1 MNTKT
6 IENPG
11 IFDRLEAEKGSP
23 LTNSE
28 KLNVLN
34 LLELPKSQ
42 NGLYLDAF
50 GREVSYNGIATLK
63 RQYVKLPLSE
73 THINEIKVCSQDLFY
88 FVRNYCKILT
98 KSGIEFPEF
107 REYQTQFL
115 ETLAT
120 GDDVI
125 ASLPRQCVEYNTE
138 IVVNNVPMRIGSLFE
153 YAKEGNQSLGA
164 CGIFVDSYKVKNIY
178 VLTPRGSLRVKSVHK
193 TKEFKIYKAKFENGL
208 SVSGSAKHVFID
220 VKGDEVY
227 LENSLGV
234 SIQTS
239 KGVSRVIDIEF
250 LRVDNCY
257 DISMHE
263 YHLYYTNGVLSH
275 NSGKSVTSG
284 LFLLWKSL
292 FTPNINIGIAAN
304 KLSLAMEVLDKV
316 KKVFIELP
324 IWLQQGVTAW
334 NKTFI
339 EFENGTR
346 IMTSAT
352 NSDAFRGFSCIEKD
366 EILTVYDKLKK
377 HRESITIQKLYDI
390 FEPDRFLIPTH
401 KGLKAFKGVL
411 KSILTNGYE
420 LTFDDS
426 TKLKVTG
433 THKLR
438 VNKTIFRQVE
448 KLKVGDKVL
457 NKKLVSKEKISNT
470 EFYDLFDVEETH
482 SYLHKGLIHHNCHM
496 LLVDECAFVPT
507 TLWEELTDSL
517 FPAQDALAQKQKVL
531 ISTPNGTNHWYHLVT
546 AARNGTN
553 GYRFFTSD
561 WRQVP
566 RYNKDGSVKDPDD
579 FKAEIIK
586 KNGKQFF
593 AQNYALEFLGSS
605 STLISS
611 EALKTLTPMK
621 DEEVLYNTL
630 FDGLR
635 IFKDPEAGHSYVLGV
650 DPKKE
655 GVDRLAMQVIDVTNV
670 PFVQVAAYNGDMS
683 YLNAPA
689 KIFDLGTHY
698 NDAFVVVENNIDNSI
713 VDTLFYQYDYEGD
726 IYRDENKTLLGFRT
740 TTKTKK
746 ILLSLLKKLVEESK
760 LEIYDKKTIDEF
772 FVFVEQKNGS
782 FSAEEGYHDDLVMSL
797 MIALAPFINIKHFDD
812 FRGFIDFVEKKR
824 IEEEAEAEEFAKFFS
839 GASFST
845 DITDADIGMLDKE
858 TLSFNY

>member
-6 IENPG
+6 TENPG

-63 RQYVKLPLSE
+63 RQYVKLPLNE

-125 ASLPRQCVEYNTE
+125 ASLPRQCVEYDTE

-164 CGIFVDSYKVKNIY
+164 CGIFIDSYKVKNIY

-193 TKEFKIYKAKFENGL
+193 TKELKIYKAKFENGL

-220 VKGDEVY
+220 AKGDEVY

-239 KGVSRVIDIEF
+239 KGASRVIDIEF

-284 LFLLWKSL
+284 LYLLWKSL

-352 NSDAFRGFSCIEKD
+352 SSDSFRGYSVHI
-366 EILTVYDKLKK
+366 
-377 HRESITIQKLYDI
+377 
-390 FEPDRFLIPTH
+390 
-401 KGLKAFKGVL
+401 
-411 KSILTNGYE
+411 
-420 LTFDDS
+420 
-426 TKLKVTG
+426 
-433 THKLR
+433 
-438 VNKTIFRQVE
+438 
-448 KLKVGDKVL
+448 
-457 NKKLVSKEKISNT
+457 
-470 EFYDLFDVEETH
+470 
-482 SYLHKGLIHHNCHM
+482 
-496 LLVDECAFVPT
+496 LLVDEVAFVAS
-507 TLWEELTDSL
+507 TLWDELTDSL

-546 AARNGTN
+546 AARAGSN
-553 GYRFFTSD
+553 GYKFFTSD

-635 IFKDPEAGHSYVLGV
+635 IFKEPEVGHSYVLGV

-655 GVDRLAMQVIDVTNV
+655 GVDKLALQVIDVTNV
-670 PFVQVAAYNGDMS
+670 PFIQVAAYNGDMS

-689 KIFDLGTHY
+689 KIFDLGMYY
-698 NDAFVVVENNIDNSI
+698 NQAFVVVENNIDNSI
-713 VDTLFYQYDYEGD
+713 VDTLFYQYDYEGE
-726 IYRDENKTLLGFRT
+726 IFREENKSLLGFRT
-740 TTKTKK
+740 TIKTKK
-746 ILLSLLKKLVEESK
+746 ILLSLLKKLLEESK
-760 LEIYDKKTIDEF
+760 LVIYDKKTIDEF

-812 FRGFIDFVEKKR
+812 FKGFIDFVEKKR

-845 DITDADIGMLDKE
+845 DISDADINMLEKE

>member
-6 IENPG
+6 TENPG

-63 RQYVKLPLSE
+63 RQYVKLPLNE

-125 ASLPRQCVEYNTE
+125 ASLPRQCVEYDTE

-164 CGIFVDSYKVKNIY
+164 CGIFIDSYKVKNIY
-178 VLTPRGSLRVKSVHK
+178 VLTPKGSLRVKSVHK
-193 TKEFKIYKAKFENGL
+193 TKELKIYKAKFENGL

-220 VKGDEVY
+220 AKGDEVY

-239 KGVSRVIDIEF
+239 KGASRVIDIEF

-284 LFLLWKSL
+284 LYLLWKSL

-352 NSDAFRGFSCIEKD
+352 SSDSFRGYSVHI
-366 EILTVYDKLKK
+366 
-377 HRESITIQKLYDI
+377 
-390 FEPDRFLIPTH
+390 
-401 KGLKAFKGVL
+401 
-411 KSILTNGYE
+411 
-420 LTFDDS
+420 
-426 TKLKVTG
+426 
-433 THKLR
+433 
-438 VNKTIFRQVE
+438 
-448 KLKVGDKVL
+448 
-457 NKKLVSKEKISNT
+457 
-470 EFYDLFDVEETH
+470 
-482 SYLHKGLIHHNCHM
+482 
-496 LLVDECAFVPT
+496 LLVDEVAFVAS
-507 TLWEELTDSL
+507 TLWDELTDSL

-546 AARNGTN
+546 AARAGSN
-553 GYRFFTSD
+553 GYKFFTSD

-635 IFKDPEAGHSYVLGV
+635 IFKEPEAGHSYVLGV

-655 GVDRLAMQVIDVTNV
+655 GVDKLALQVIDVTNV

-689 KIFDLGTHY
+689 KIFDLGMYY
-698 NDAFVVVENNIDNSI
+698 NQAFVVVENNIDNSI
-713 VDTLFYQYDYEGD
+713 VDTLFYQYDYEGE
-726 IYRDENKTLLGFRT
+726 IFREENKTLLGFRT
-740 TTKTKK
+740 TIKTKK
-746 ILLSLLKKLVEESK
+746 ILLSLLKKLLEESK
-760 LEIYDKKTIDEF
+760 LVIYDKKTIDEF

-812 FRGFIDFVEKKR
+812 FKGFIDFVEKKR

-845 DITDADIGMLDKE
+845 DISDADINMLEKE

>member
-6 IENPG
+6 TENPG

-63 RQYVKLPLSE
+63 RQYVKLPLNE
-73 THINEIKVCSQDLFY
+73 THINEIKVCSKDLFY

-125 ASLPRQCVEYNTE
+125 ASLPRQCVEYDTE

-164 CGIFVDSYKVKNIY
+164 CGIFIDSYKVKNIY

-193 TKEFKIYKAKFENGL
+193 TKELKIYKAKFENGL

-220 VKGDEVY
+220 AKGDEVY

-239 KGVSRVIDIEF
+239 KGASRVIDIEF

-284 LFLLWKSL
+284 LYLLWKSL

-352 NSDAFRGFSCIEKD
+352 SSDSFRGYSVHI
-366 EILTVYDKLKK
+366 
-377 HRESITIQKLYDI
+377 
-390 FEPDRFLIPTH
+390 
-401 KGLKAFKGVL
+401 
-411 KSILTNGYE
+411 
-420 LTFDDS
+420 
-426 TKLKVTG
+426 
-433 THKLR
+433 
-438 VNKTIFRQVE
+438 
-448 KLKVGDKVL
+448 
-457 NKKLVSKEKISNT
+457 
-470 EFYDLFDVEETH
+470 
-482 SYLHKGLIHHNCHM
+482 
-496 LLVDECAFVPT
+496 LLVDEVAFVAS
-507 TLWEELTDSL
+507 TLWDELTDSL

-546 AARNGTN
+546 AARAGSN
-553 GYRFFTSD
+553 GYKFFTSD

-635 IFKDPEAGHSYVLGV
+635 IFKEPEVGHSYVLGV

-655 GVDRLAMQVIDVTNV
+655 GVDKLALQVIDVTNV

-689 KIFDLGTHY
+689 KIFDLGMYY
-698 NDAFVVVENNIDNSI
+698 NQAFVVVENNIDNSI
-713 VDTLFYQYDYEGD
+713 VDTLFYQYDYEGE
-726 IYRDENKTLLGFRT
+726 IFREENKSLLGFRT
-740 TTKTKK
+740 TIKTKK
-746 ILLSLLKKLVEESK
+746 ILLSLLKKLLEESK
-760 LEIYDKKTIDEF
+760 LVIYDKKTIDEF

-812 FRGFIDFVEKKR
+812 FKGFIDFVEKKR

-845 DITDADIGMLDKE
+845 DISDADINMLEKE

>member
-1 MNTKT
+1 MNTKIT
-6 IENPG
+6 ENLG
-11 IFDRLEAEKGSP
+11 IFDKLEIEKGSH

-63 RQYVKLPLSE
+63 RQYVKLPLNE
-73 THINEIKVCSQDLFY
+73 THINEIKICSQDLFY

-115 ETLAT
+115 ETLSS

-125 ASLPRQCVEYNTE
+125 ASLPRQ
-138 IVVNNVPMRIGSLFE
+138 
-153 YAKEGNQSLGA
+153 
-164 CGIFVDSYKVKNIY
+164 
-178 VLTPRGSLRVKSVHK
+178 
-193 TKEFKIYKAKFENGL
+193 
-208 SVSGSAKHVFID
+208 
-220 VKGDEVY
+220 
-227 LENSLGV
+227 
-234 SIQTS
+234 
-239 KGVSRVIDIEF
+239 
-250 LRVDNCY
+250 
-257 DISMHE
+257 
-263 YHLYYTNGVLSH
+263 
-275 NSGKSVTSG
+275 SGKSVTSG
-284 LFLLWKSL
+284 LYLLWKSI

-352 NSDAFRGFSCIEKD
+352 SSDSFRGYSVHI
-366 EILTVYDKLKK
+366 
-377 HRESITIQKLYDI
+377 
-390 FEPDRFLIPTH
+390 
-401 KGLKAFKGVL
+401 
-411 KSILTNGYE
+411 
-420 LTFDDS
+420 
-426 TKLKVTG
+426 
-433 THKLR
+433 
-438 VNKTIFRQVE
+438 
-448 KLKVGDKVL
+448 
-457 NKKLVSKEKISNT
+457 
-470 EFYDLFDVEETH
+470 
-482 SYLHKGLIHHNCHM
+482 
-496 LLVDECAFVPT
+496 LLVDEVAFVASN
-507 TLWEELTDSL
+507 LWEELTDSL

-546 AARNGTN
+546 GARNKTN

-605 STLISS
+605 STLISG

-630 FDGLR
+630 FAGLR
-635 IFKDPEAGHSYVLGV
+635 IFKDPEVGHSYVLGV

-655 GVDRLAMQVIDVTNV
+655 GVDKLALQVIDVTNV
-670 PFVQVAAYNGDMS
+670 PFVQVASYNGDMS
-683 YLNAPA
+683 YLNAPS
-689 KIFDLGTHY
+689 KIFDLGMYY
-698 NDAFVVVENNIDNSI
+698 NQAFVVVENNIDNSI
-713 VDTLFYQYDYEGD
+713 VDTLFYQYDYEGE
-726 IYRDENKTLLGFRT
+726 IFKEENKNILGFRT

-746 ILLSLLKKLVEESK
+746 ILLSLLKKLIEESK
-760 LEIYDKKTIDEF
+760 LVIFDKKTIDEF

-812 FRGFIDFVEKKR
+812 FKGFIDFVEKKR

-839 GASFST
+839 GVSFST
-845 DITDADIGMLDKE
+845 EISDSDIKMIEKE

>member
-63 RQYVKLPLSE
+63 RQYVKLPLNE

-125 ASLPRQCVEYNTE
+125 ASLPRQCVEYDTE

-153 YAKEGNQSLGA
+153 YAKKGNQSLGA
-164 CGIFVDSYKVKNIY
+164 CGIFIDSYKVKNIY
-178 VLTPRGSLRVKSVHK
+178 VLTPKGPLRVKSVHK
-193 TKEFKIYKAKFENGL
+193 TKELKIYKAKFENGL

-220 VKGDEVY
+220 AKGDEVY

-239 KGVSRVIDIEF
+239 KGASRVIDIEF

-284 LFLLWKSL
+284 LYLLWKSL

-352 NSDAFRGFSCIEKD
+352 SSDSFRGYSVHI
-366 EILTVYDKLKK
+366 
-377 HRESITIQKLYDI
+377 
-390 FEPDRFLIPTH
+390 
-401 KGLKAFKGVL
+401 
-411 KSILTNGYE
+411 
-420 LTFDDS
+420 
-426 TKLKVTG
+426 
-433 THKLR
+433 
-438 VNKTIFRQVE
+438 
-448 KLKVGDKVL
+448 
-457 NKKLVSKEKISNT
+457 
-470 EFYDLFDVEETH
+470 
-482 SYLHKGLIHHNCHM
+482 
-496 LLVDECAFVPT
+496 LLVDEVAFVAS
-507 TLWEELTDSL
+507 TLWDELTDSL

-531 ISTPNGTNHWYHLVT
+531 ISTPNGMNHWYHLVSS
-546 AARNGTN
+546 ARTGSN
-553 GYRFFTSD
+553 GYKFFTSD

-566 RYNKDGSVKDPDD
+566 RYNKDGSVKDTDD

-605 STLISS
+605 STLLSS

-635 IFKDPEAGHSYVLGV
+635 IFKEPEAGHSYVLGV

-655 GVDRLAMQVIDVTNV
+655 GVDRLALQVIDVTNV

-689 KIFDLGTHY
+689 KIFDLGMYY
-698 NDAFVVVENNIDNSI
+698 NQAFVVVENNIDNSI
-713 VDTLFYQYDYEGD
+713 VDTLFYQYDYEGE
-726 IYRDENKTLLGFRT
+726 IFREENKSLLGFRT
-740 TTKTKK
+740 TIKTKK
-746 ILLSLLKKLVEESK
+746 ILLSLLKKLLEESK
-760 LEIYDKKTIDEF
+760 LIIYDKKTIDEF

-812 FRGFIDFVEKKR
+812 FKGFIDFVEKKR

-845 DITDADIGMLDKE
+845 DISDADINMLEKE

>member
-1 MNTKT
+1 MKTKI

-11 IFDRLEAEKGSP
+11 IFDKLEAEKGSP

-63 RQYVKLPLSE
+63 RQYVKLPLNE
-73 THINEIKVCSQDLFY
+73 THINEIKACSQDLFY

-115 ETLAT
+115 ETLIT

-125 ASLPRQCVEYNTE
+125 ASLPRQ
-138 IVVNNVPMRIGSLFE
+138 
-153 YAKEGNQSLGA
+153 
-164 CGIFVDSYKVKNIY
+164 
-178 VLTPRGSLRVKSVHK
+178 
-193 TKEFKIYKAKFENGL
+193 
-208 SVSGSAKHVFID
+208 
-220 VKGDEVY
+220 
-227 LENSLGV
+227 
-234 SIQTS
+234 
-239 KGVSRVIDIEF
+239 
-250 LRVDNCY
+250 
-257 DISMHE
+257 
-263 YHLYYTNGVLSH
+263 
-275 NSGKSVTSG
+275 SGKSVTSG
-284 LFLLWKSL
+284 LYLLWKSL

-352 NSDAFRGFSCIEKD
+352 SSDSFRGYSVH
-366 EILTVYDKLKK
+366 IL
-377 HRESITIQKLYDI
+377 
-390 FEPDRFLIPTH
+390 F
-401 KGLKAFKGVL
+401 
-411 KSILTNGYE
+411 
-420 LTFDDS
+420 
-426 TKLKVTG
+426 
-433 THKLR
+433 
-438 VNKTIFRQVE
+438 
-448 KLKVGDKVL
+448 
-457 NKKLVSKEKISNT
+457 
-470 EFYDLFDVEETH
+470 
-482 SYLHKGLIHHNCHM
+482 
-496 LLVDECAFVPT
+496 VDEVAFVAS
-507 TLWEELTDSL
+507 TLWDELTDSL
-517 FPAQDALAQKQKVL
+517 FPAQDALAQKQKIL
-531 ISTPNGTNHWYHLVT
+531 CSTPNGTNHWYHLVT
-546 AARNGTN
+546 AARAGTN

-605 STLISS
+605 ATLISS
-611 EALKTLTPMK
+611 EALKTLKPMK

-630 FDGLR
+630 FSGLR
-635 IFKDPEAGHSYVLGV
+635 IFKEPEVGHSYVLGV

-655 GVDRLAMQVIDVTNV
+655 GVDKLALQVIDVTNV
-670 PFVQVAAYNGDMS
+670 PFIQVAAYNGDMS

-689 KIFDLGTHY
+689 KIFDLGMYY
-698 NDAFVVVENNIDNSI
+698 NQAFVVVENNIDNSI
-713 VDTLFYQYDYEGD
+713 VDTLFYQYDYEGE
-726 IYRDENKTLLGFRT
+726 IFKEENKSILGFRT
-740 TTKTKK
+740 TIKTKK
-746 ILLSLLKKLVEESK
+746 ILLSLLKKLLEESK
-760 LEIYDKKTIDEF
+760 LVIYDKKTIDEF

-812 FRGFIDFVEKKR
+812 FKGFIDFVEKKR
-824 IEEEAEAEEFAKFFS
+824 LEEEAEAEEFAQFFS
-839 GASFST
+839 GVSFST
-845 DITDADIGMLDKE
+845 DISDTDIKMLDKE
-858 TLSFNY
+858 MLSFNY

>member
-63 RQYVKLPLSE
+63 RQYVKLPLNE

-125 ASLPRQCVEYNTE
+125 ASLPRQCVEYDTE

-164 CGIFVDSYKVKNIY
+164 CGIFIDSYKVKNIY

-193 TKEFKIYKAKFENGL
+193 TKELKIYKAKFENGL

-220 VKGDEVY
+220 AKGDEVY

-239 KGVSRVIDIEF
+239 KGASRVIDIEF

-284 LFLLWKSL
+284 LYLLWKSL

-352 NSDAFRGFSCIEKD
+352 SSDSFRGYSVHI
-366 EILTVYDKLKK
+366 
-377 HRESITIQKLYDI
+377 
-390 FEPDRFLIPTH
+390 
-401 KGLKAFKGVL
+401 
-411 KSILTNGYE
+411 
-420 LTFDDS
+420 
-426 TKLKVTG
+426 
-433 THKLR
+433 
-438 VNKTIFRQVE
+438 
-448 KLKVGDKVL
+448 
-457 NKKLVSKEKISNT
+457 
-470 EFYDLFDVEETH
+470 
-482 SYLHKGLIHHNCHM
+482 
-496 LLVDECAFVPT
+496 LLVDEVAFVAS

-546 AARNGTN
+546 AARAGSN
-553 GYRFFTSD
+553 GYKFFTSD

-635 IFKDPEAGHSYVLGV
+635 IFKEPEVGHSYVLGV

-655 GVDRLAMQVIDVTNV
+655 GVDKLALQVIDVTNV

-689 KIFDLGTHY
+689 KIFDLGMYY
-698 NDAFVVVENNIDNSI
+698 NQAFVVVENNIDNSI
-713 VDTLFYQYDYEGD
+713 VDTLFYQYDYEGE
-726 IYRDENKTLLGFRT
+726 IFREENKSLLGFRT
-740 TTKTKK
+740 TIKTKK
-746 ILLSLLKKLVEESK
+746 ILLSLLKKLLEESK
-760 LEIYDKKTIDEF
+760 LVIYDKKTIDEF

-812 FRGFIDFVEKKR
+812 FKGFIDFVEKKR

-845 DITDADIGMLDKE
+845 DISDADINMLEKE

>member
-1 MNTKT
+1 MNTKN

-11 IFDRLEAEKGSP
+11 IFDRLETEKGSP

-63 RQYVKLPLSE
+63 RQYVKLPLNE
-73 THINEIKVCSQDLFY
+73 THINEIKVCSRDLFY

-125 ASLPRQCVEYNTE
+125 ASLPRQCVEYDTE

-164 CGIFVDSYKVKNIY
+164 CGIFIDSYKVKNIY

-193 TKEFKIYKAKFENGL
+193 TKELKIYKAKFENGL

-220 VKGDEVY
+220 AKGDEVY

-239 KGVSRVIDIEF
+239 KGASRVIDIEF
-250 LRVDNCY
+250 LKVDNCY

-284 LFLLWKSL
+284 LYLLWKSL

-352 NSDAFRGFSCIEKD
+352 SSDSFRGYSVHI
-366 EILTVYDKLKK
+366 
-377 HRESITIQKLYDI
+377 
-390 FEPDRFLIPTH
+390 
-401 KGLKAFKGVL
+401 
-411 KSILTNGYE
+411 
-420 LTFDDS
+420 
-426 TKLKVTG
+426 
-433 THKLR
+433 
-438 VNKTIFRQVE
+438 
-448 KLKVGDKVL
+448 
-457 NKKLVSKEKISNT
+457 
-470 EFYDLFDVEETH
+470 
-482 SYLHKGLIHHNCHM
+482 
-496 LLVDECAFVPT
+496 LLVDEVAFVAS
-507 TLWEELTDSL
+507 TLWDELTDSL

-546 AARNGTN
+546 AARAGSN
-553 GYRFFTSD
+553 GYKFFTSD

-635 IFKDPEAGHSYVLGV
+635 IFKEPEVGHSYVLGV

-655 GVDRLAMQVIDVTNV
+655 GVDKLALQVIDVTNV
-670 PFVQVAAYNGDMS
+670 PFIQVAAYNGDMS

-689 KIFDLGTHY
+689 KIFDLGMYY
-698 NDAFVVVENNIDNSI
+698 NQAFVVVENNIDNSI
-713 VDTLFYQYDYEGD
+713 VDTLFYQYDYEGE
-726 IYRDENKTLLGFRT
+726 IFREENKSLLGFRT
-740 TTKTKK
+740 TIKTKK
-746 ILLSLLKKLVEESK
+746 ILLSLLKKLLEESK
-760 LEIYDKKTIDEF
+760 LVIYDKKTIDEF

-812 FRGFIDFVEKKR
+812 FKGFIDFVEKKR

-845 DITDADIGMLDKE
+845 DISDADINMLEKE

>member
-1 MNTKT
+1 MKTKI

-11 IFDRLEAEKGSP
+11 IFDKLEAEKGSP

-63 RQYVKLPLSE
+63 RQYVKLPLNE

-107 REYQTQFL
+107 REYQKEFL
-115 ETLAT
+115 ETLIT

-125 ASLPRQCVEYNTE
+125 ASLPRQ
-138 IVVNNVPMRIGSLFE
+138 
-153 YAKEGNQSLGA
+153 
-164 CGIFVDSYKVKNIY
+164 
-178 VLTPRGSLRVKSVHK
+178 
-193 TKEFKIYKAKFENGL
+193 
-208 SVSGSAKHVFID
+208 
-220 VKGDEVY
+220 
-227 LENSLGV
+227 
-234 SIQTS
+234 
-239 KGVSRVIDIEF
+239 
-250 LRVDNCY
+250 
-257 DISMHE
+257 
-263 YHLYYTNGVLSH
+263 
-275 NSGKSVTSG
+275 SGKSVSSG
-284 LFLLWKSL
+284 LYLLWKSI

-304 KLSLAMEVLDKV
+304 KLSLAMEVLDKA

-324 IWLQQGVTAW
+324 IWMQQGVTAW

-352 NSDAFRGFSCIEKD
+352 SSDSFRGYSVHI
-366 EILTVYDKLKK
+366 
-377 HRESITIQKLYDI
+377 
-390 FEPDRFLIPTH
+390 
-401 KGLKAFKGVL
+401 
-411 KSILTNGYE
+411 
-420 LTFDDS
+420 
-426 TKLKVTG
+426 
-433 THKLR
+433 
-438 VNKTIFRQVE
+438 
-448 KLKVGDKVL
+448 
-457 NKKLVSKEKISNT
+457 
-470 EFYDLFDVEETH
+470 
-482 SYLHKGLIHHNCHM
+482 
-496 LLVDECAFVPT
+496 LLVDEVAFVAS
-507 TLWEELTDSL
+507 TLWDELTDSL

-546 AARNGTN
+546 AARAGTN

-605 STLISS
+605 ATLISS
-611 EALKTLTPMK
+611 EALKTLKPMK

-630 FDGLR
+630 FAGLR
-635 IFKDPEAGHSYVLGV
+635 IFKEPEAGHSYVLGV

-655 GVDRLAMQVIDVTNV
+655 GVDKLALQVIDVTNV
-670 PFVQVAAYNGDMS
+670 PFIQVAAYNGDMS

-689 KIFDLGTHY
+689 KIFDLGMYY
-698 NDAFVVVENNIDNSI
+698 NQAFVVVENNIDNSI
-713 VDTLFYQYDYEGD
+713 VDTLFYQYDYEGE
-726 IYRDENKTLLGFRT
+726 IFKEENKSILGFRT
-740 TTKTKK
+740 TIKTKK
-746 ILLSLLKKLVEESK
+746 ILLSLLKKLLEESK
-760 LEIYDKKTIDEF
+760 LVIYDKKTIDEF

-812 FRGFIDFVEKKR
+812 FKGFIDFVEKKR
-824 IEEEAEAEEFAKFFS
+824 LEEEAEAEEFAQFFS
-839 GASFST
+839 GVSFST
-845 DITDADIGMLDKE
+845 DISDTDIKMLDKE
-858 TLSFNY
+858 MLSFNY

>member
-6 IENPG
+6 TENPG

-63 RQYVKLPLSE
+63 RQYVKLPLNE

-125 ASLPRQCVEYNTE
+125 ASLPRQCVEYDTE

-164 CGIFVDSYKVKNIY
+164 CGIFIDSYKVKNIY

-193 TKEFKIYKAKFENGL
+193 TKELKIYKAKFENGL

-220 VKGDEVY
+220 AKGDEVY

-239 KGVSRVIDIEF
+239 KGASRVIDIEF

-284 LFLLWKSL
+284 LYLLWKSL

-352 NSDAFRGFSCIEKD
+352 SSDSFRGYSVHI
-366 EILTVYDKLKK
+366 
-377 HRESITIQKLYDI
+377 
-390 FEPDRFLIPTH
+390 
-401 KGLKAFKGVL
+401 
-411 KSILTNGYE
+411 
-420 LTFDDS
+420 
-426 TKLKVTG
+426 
-433 THKLR
+433 
-438 VNKTIFRQVE
+438 
-448 KLKVGDKVL
+448 
-457 NKKLVSKEKISNT
+457 
-470 EFYDLFDVEETH
+470 
-482 SYLHKGLIHHNCHM
+482 
-496 LLVDECAFVPT
+496 LLVDEVAFVAS

-546 AARNGTN
+546 AARAGSN
-553 GYRFFTSD
+553 GYKFFTSD

-635 IFKDPEAGHSYVLGV
+635 IFKEPEVGHSYVLGV

-655 GVDRLAMQVIDVTNV
+655 GVDKLALQVIDVTNV

-689 KIFDLGTHY
+689 KIFDLGMYY
-698 NDAFVVVENNIDNSI
+698 NQAFVVVENNIDNSI
-713 VDTLFYQYDYEGD
+713 VDTLFYQYDYEGE
-726 IYRDENKTLLGFRT
+726 IFREENKSLLGFRT
-740 TTKTKK
+740 TIKTKK
-746 ILLSLLKKLVEESK
+746 ILLSLLKKLLEESK
-760 LEIYDKKTIDEF
+760 LVIYDKKTIDEF

-812 FRGFIDFVEKKR
+812 FKGFIDFVEKKR

-845 DITDADIGMLDKE
+845 DISDADINMLEKE